1 VTFRKYL
8 VLAGVAVFGSAG
20 DSMLSH
26 GMKQA
31 GNISLH
37 RLPDLILAIFSPWV
51 AAGIVLLL
59 AFFASYMNALSW
71 ADLTYVLPAT
81 SLGYVVLALIARFIL
96 HEHVSPLRWLGIVL
110 ISGGVGFVAGGPALT
125 PHKHQEKSH
134 VPERTTLSEACRGGD
149 SYQGVPS
156 DMPYPAIRSAPLGAA
171 DTSREGGGES

>member
-1 VTFRKYL
+1 MNAVAWRLRPASGFQVTLRKYL
-8 VLAGVAVFGSAG
+8 VLAGVTVFAAAG

-37 RLPDLILAIFSPWV
+37 HLQGVILAVLNPWV
-51 AAGIVLLL
+51 AVGIVLLL

-81 SLGYVVLALIARFIL
+81 SLGYVLLALVARFVL
-96 HEHVSPLRWLGIVL
+96 HEQVSPLRWLGIAL

-125 PHKHQEKSH
+125 SH
-134 VPERTTLSEACRGGD
+134 AHDQCLPSATNAINSVPAQAEAPVV
-149 SYQGVPS
+149 SS
-156 DMPYPAIRSAPLGAA
+156 GAG
-171 DTSREGGGES
+171 S